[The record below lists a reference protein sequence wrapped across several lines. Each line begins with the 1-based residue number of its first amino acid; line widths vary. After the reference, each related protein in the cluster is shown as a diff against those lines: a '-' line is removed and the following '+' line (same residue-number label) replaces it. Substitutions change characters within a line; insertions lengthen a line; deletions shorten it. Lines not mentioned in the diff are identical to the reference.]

1 MKDRKT
7 IIESGMLEM
16 YLLGLLPDEQVTV
29 LEKILIEDDELAEKY
44 AEIEQD
50 FESVS
55 FENAIQPPDF
65 IKEDLFESIR
75 KEYANVKTLPKED
88 TSTEN
93 KGKTSQPF
101 LWIAASL
108 AALFLLS
115 SLWMFTQWNTSKDD
129 LQVTQKE
136 LDTTQ
141 KELNDIKSQMKSLQG
156 DLKNSQLLADVVK
169 DPNTLQ
175 YSLKGNAKIPGG
187 FATAYIN
194 HEDKSAIVNVQKLPE
209 LPEDKTYQMWADV
222 EGEMINMGVIDKS
235 KDVVVL
241 QYIDEATSLN
251 ITIEPAGGSDHA
263 TVTQLVTNVYL

>member
-16 YLLGLLPDEQVTV
+16 YLLGLLPDKQVTE
-29 LEKILIEDDELAEKY
+29 LEKMLSEDAELAERY

-50 FESVS
+50 FENVS

-75 KEYANVKTLPKED
+75 TEYENVKTLPRT
-88 TSTEN
+88 TS
-93 KGKTSQPF
+93 SQKQAIKKPQTF
-101 LWIAASL
+101 LWMAASL
-108 AALFLLS
+108 ATLFMVS
-115 SLWMFTQWNTSKDD
+115 AFWMFTQWNAAKDD
-129 LQVTQKE
+129 LQI
-136 LDTTQ
+136 TQ
-141 KELNDIKSQMKSLQG
+141 KELNDIKSQIETLQT
-156 DLKNSQLLADVVK
+156 DLQNSQLLADVVK

-175 YSLKGNAKIPGG
+175 YALKGNDKIPGG

-194 HEDKSAIVNVQKLPE
+194 HEDKSAIVNVQKLPA
-209 LPEDKTYQMWADV
+209 LPSDQTYQMWADV

-241 QYIDEATSLN
+241 QYIDEAESLN
-251 ITIEPAGGSDHA
+251 ITIEPAGGSAHA

>member
-16 YLLGLLPDEQVTV
+16 YLLGLLPDEQITA
-29 LEKILIEDDELAEKY
+29 LEKMLSEDAELATIY

-50 FESVS
+50 FENVS
-55 FENAIQPPDF
+55 FENAVQPPDF
-65 IKEDLFESIR
+65 IKEDLFDSIR
-75 KEYANVKTLPKED
+75 KEYDNVKTLPKEEAFQ
-88 TSTEN
+88 EN
-93 KGKTSQPF
+93 LTRKPQTF

-108 AALFLLS
+108 ATIFLVS
-115 SLWMFTQWNTSKDD
+115 AFWMFTQWNAAKDD
-129 LQVTQKE
+129 LQITQ
-136 LDTTQ
+136 Q
-141 KELNDIKSQMKSLQG
+141 ELNDIKSQIKSLQG
-156 DLKNSQLLADVVK
+156 DLQNSQLLADVVK
-169 DPNTLQ
+169 DPNTVQ
-175 YSLKGNAKIPGG
+175 YALKGNDKIPGG

-194 HEDKSAIVNVQKLPE
+194 HEDKSAIVNVQKLPT
-209 LPEDKTYQMWADV
+209 LSSDKTYQMWADV

-241 QYIDEATSLN
+241 QYIDEAESLN